1 MIITN
6 SKNLIG
12 EIQLHYSKERN
23 IELEKVTSSRDVN
36 DCFRKILPTEQIN
49 HREHMYVLYLN
60 NSNKITGY
68 YLISI
73 GGITGTLVDIRVVLQ
88 AALLSNSVAMIL
100 VHNHPSGTLKPSAAD
115 KAITK
120 KMAHACE
127 MLDLKL
133 LDHLIITE
141 DSYYS
146 FADENMM

>member
-1 MIITN
+1 MIIRN
-6 SKNLIG
+6 LNNLIG
-12 EIQLHYSKERN
+12 EIQLNYKKHETAEIIK
-23 IELEKVTSSRDVN
+23 ITSSRKVN
-36 DCFRKILPTEQIN
+36 DCIRQFFPSEQIN

-60 NSNKITGY
+60 NSNKVTSY
-68 YLISI
+68 YLLSI

-88 AALLSNSVAMIL
+88 AAILSNAVAMIL

-120 KMAHACE
+120 KIQNAGE
-127 MLDLKL
+127 MLDIKL

-146 FADENMM
+146 FADENLL